1 MSDTMLQLRAITFKE
16 IGDIVRA
23 RLLAVISLFLIGAGM
38 IALTVGAIS
47 LSADVAAY
55 NESRDLLLSLG
66 KPVDALVAPAFVPL
80 KIMRGFIEF
89 VEIIGAIL
97 GIVIGHR
104 AATAERDR
112 NTLGLLL
119 SRPMPG
125 SVLIAG
131 KCIGAI
137 AALGSI
143 LAIVF
148 IAGALGVTLIGNARL
163 ELADY
168 GRIALTFAAAVIY
181 VGLFFSMGFLFSLKM
196 RRASHA
202 ILTAFTVWLALVLIA
217 PQIGDTM
224 DPDNQVGSGVF
235 RTLGIAKQQ
244 EKEIMKSFATY
255 ETVRDGIEQLSPAK
269 HFERWSFALL
279 GIKEI
284 YAGKPLFFVVQ
295 DRYRDLLWLI
305 GPFAILG
312 MNMSSSTVSNSIAVA
327 AIVFALVNGTAV
339 FAATGDSDKDGIPD
353 AAEALLNTDPMIAD
367 TDGDGVNDK
376 DDAKP
381 LEFANP
387 IPESGSNATLALVS
401 AKVEDNFDPVTKKDV
416 SDHLE
421 FEIQNNGKSDL
432 KGLHVYLKVSDPSGK
447 IENMYRNL
455 SGVVIKPG
463 QRTSLHF
470 DIEGTADWTAGTD
483 DFRANANSILYTI
496 PSAKTLE
503 LTIAANGE
511 KPVSI
516 NINKDEGGAEKAD

>member
-1 MSDTMLQLRAITFKE
+1 MSDTMLQLRAITSKE

-305 GPFAILG
+305 GPFVILLV
-312 MNMSSSTVSNSIAVA
+312 TLLKTKLDIA
-327 AIVFALVNGTAV
+327 
-339 FAATGDSDKDGIPD
+339 K
-353 AAEALLNTDPMIAD
+353 LNR
-367 TDGDGVNDK
+367 
-376 DDAKP
+376 
-381 LEFANP
+381 E
-387 IPESGSNATLALVS
+387 
-401 AKVEDNFDPVTKKDV
+401 
-416 SDHLE
+416 
-421 FEIQNNGKSDL
+421 
-432 KGLHVYLKVSDPSGK
+432 
-447 IENMYRNL
+447 
-455 SGVVIKPG
+455 
-463 QRTSLHF
+463 
-470 DIEGTADWTAGTD
+470 
-483 DFRANANSILYTI
+483 
-496 PSAKTLE
+496 
-503 LTIAANGE
+503 
-511 KPVSI
+511 
-516 NINKDEGGAEKAD
+516 

>member
-1 MSDTMLQLRAITFKE
+1 MSDTMLQLRAITSKE
-16 IGDIVRA
+16 ISDIVRA

-66 KPVDALVAPAFVPL
+66 KPVDALVAPTFVPL

-125 SVLIAG
+125 WVLIAG

-148 IAGALGVTLIGNARL
+148 IAGALGVTLIGNASL

-168 GRIALTFAAAVIY
+168 ARIALTFAAAVIY
-181 VGLFFSMGFLFSLKM
+181 VGMFFSMGFLFSLKM
-196 RRASHA
+196 WRASHA

-305 GPFAILG
+305 GPFLILLV
-312 MNMSSSTVSNSIAVA
+312 TLLKTKLDIA
-327 AIVFALVNGTAV
+327 
-339 FAATGDSDKDGIPD
+339 K
-353 AAEALLNTDPMIAD
+353 LNR
-367 TDGDGVNDK
+367 
-376 DDAKP
+376 
-381 LEFANP
+381 E
-387 IPESGSNATLALVS
+387 
-401 AKVEDNFDPVTKKDV
+401 
-416 SDHLE
+416 
-421 FEIQNNGKSDL
+421 
-432 KGLHVYLKVSDPSGK
+432 
-447 IENMYRNL
+447 
-455 SGVVIKPG
+455 
-463 QRTSLHF
+463 
-470 DIEGTADWTAGTD
+470 
-483 DFRANANSILYTI
+483 
-496 PSAKTLE
+496 
-503 LTIAANGE
+503 
-511 KPVSI
+511 
-516 NINKDEGGAEKAD
+516 